1 SNCMLCE
8 CRLTPRM
15 SYRRRRTHQAS
26 LAHWLSKTERLA
38 AVGSIRF
45 VRRHYSGFV
54 TLVFKSPMGD
64 FSSGHILTTLNIHLS
79 SGSVEENGI
88 KATLGERKNS
98 MILSSKTCRR
108 YRSSAVHAG

>member
-1 SNCMLCE
+1 
-8 CRLTPRM
+8 M
-15 SYRRRRTHQAS
+15 SYRRRQTHHSS
-26 LAHWLSKTERLA
+26 LADWLSKTERLS
-38 AVGSIRF
+38 AVCSIRL

-88 KATLGERKNS
+88 NVTFGERRNP
-98 MILSSKTCRR
+98 MILSSKTCLR
-108 YRSSAVHAG
+108 YRSSVVHAG

>member
-1 SNCMLCE
+1 
-8 CRLTPRM
+8 M
-15 SYRRRRTHQAS
+15 SYRRRQTHHSS
-26 LAHWLSKTERLA
+26 LADWLSKTERLA
-38 AVGSIRF
+38 AASSIRF

-88 KATLGERKNS
+88 KVTLGERRNL
-98 MILSSKTCRR
+98 MILSSKTCLR
-108 YRSSAVHAG
+108 YRSSGVHAG